1 MGTVFNE
8 LHHVCIVVNDVGKS
22 VAYYESIGIGPWID
36 YPPLDNID
44 RELQMPD
51 LEGFFETQFKFA
63 QLANVQ
69 LLLCQPGTGN
79 TPQRNFLNSHGEG
92 VFHLAF
98 QTPDCDAAEGVAKAA
113 GLVPL
118 MRGRRS
124 DGSGFTYFDSAAETG
139 VVLEIRSDA
148 KAATQT

>member
-1 MGTVFNE
+1 MEAVFNA
-8 LHHVCIVVNDVGKS
+8 LHHVCIVVHDIDKS

-44 RELQMPD
+44 QDLQMPD
-51 LEGFFETQFKFA
+51 LKGFFETKFKFA
-63 QLANVQ
+63 RLANVQ

-79 TPQRNFLNSHGEG
+79 TPQRIFLETHGEG

-98 QTPDCDAAEGVAKAA
+98 QTSDCDVAESAAQAA
-113 GLVPL
+113 GLVPF

-124 DGSGFTYFDSAAETG
+124 DGSGFTYFDSAADAG
-139 VVLEIRSDA
+139 VVLEIRADA
-148 KAATQT
+148 RAVPRK